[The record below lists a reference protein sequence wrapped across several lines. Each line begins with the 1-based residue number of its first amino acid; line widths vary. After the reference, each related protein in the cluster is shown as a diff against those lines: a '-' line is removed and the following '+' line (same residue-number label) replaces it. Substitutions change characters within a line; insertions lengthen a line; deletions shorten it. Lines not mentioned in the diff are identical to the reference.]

1 MRYFK
6 GSEKETGR
14 HVFFRLYDEP
24 QYKRFGLEPDTYI
37 MEGYYLEKSGTMS
50 FATVEDCQKDHYILR
65 EISDAEFDLY
75 SDIQRLLT
83 EVYMNQ
89 FTGGFPNDKNSM
101 DRMLHLISTDV
112 RNLKNVFFGE
122 SDKPSGKPSGIYN
135 G

>member
-1 MRYFK
+1 
-6 GSEKETGR
+6 
-14 HVFFRLYDEP
+14 
-24 QYKRFGLEPDTYI
+24 